1 MKAAGLGDGV
11 NVLEVL
17 FIGVWGDRGAIWQQA
32 KRPVERGLC
41 GLGLK
46 EIVHAM
52 VSSNNKVGSGVIE
65 TLSRVGACIGP
76 KVFVAKDFLG
86 VKGNPTKTHIVTF
99 ACGKEKIG
107 ARRVGHVGIVVVEC
121 RIELVLLGLSRDE
134 EGGFIFKW
142 VGF

>member
-17 FIGVWGDRGAIWQQA
+17 LIGVWGGRGAIWQQA
-32 KRPVERGLC
+32 KRPVERGMY

-65 TLSRVGACIGP
+65 TLSRMGACIGP

-86 VKGNPTKTHIVTF
+86 V
-99 ACGKEKIG
+99 
-107 ARRVGHVGIVVVEC
+107 
-121 RIELVLLGLSRDE
+121 
-134 EGGFIFKW
+134 EGDST
-142 VGF
+142 